1 MGRDYYAL
9 DMLPLAYE
17 REIKDLVFS
26 YKAVYSYID
35 IDVSDYATF
44 NNLSTYTPWS
54 VYWLLSYFSGL

>member
-1 MGRDYYAL
+1 MGRDCYAL

-26 YKAVYSYID
+26 YKAVYSYND

-44 NNLSTYTPWS
+44 NNLSTSTPWS